1 MYSQK
6 WNIGIDLYQNKIQ
19 LVAIKKYRKY
29 WSLCECWQ
37 HHFPIDFIETP
48 EHEQRVSLLDILIQW
63 RQKLPKNCTASI
75 TLPSHRTLKQQLTL
89 PTQMHLQQPELSWYI
104 QTRIEKLFPM
114 QVEELALDYRI
125 IGSHVYL
132 NGARKSDIMY
142 WQTLLKES
150 GFNLLAIDIAPIT
163 LRYIA
168 RHAGLPDECWVV
180 HHRQG
185 EWLWSGPMSQ
195 PANYNHIQDNEI
207 LTLPQLAPFFNTEE
221 ESSLPVYYI
230 GDQQIGDHQGI
241 DAHHQWE
248 LLQAFRHHTLK
259 LPHQLGDF
267 VIAAGL
273 ALRHRD
279 K

>member
-19 LVAIKKYRKY
+19 LVAIKQHRRY

-48 EHEQRVSLLDILIQW
+48 EHDQRVSLLDILMQW
-63 RQKLPKNCTASI
+63 RQKLPKNCTTSI
-75 TLPSHRTLKQQLTL
+75 TLPSLRTLKQQFTL
-89 PTQMHLQQPELSWYI
+89 PPQMPLQQPELSWYL
-104 QTRIEKLFPM
+104 QTRAEKLFPM
-114 QVEELALDYRI
+114 QAEELALDYRI
-125 IGSHVYL
+125 MGSHVYL
-132 NGARKSDIMY
+132 NGARKSDIIY

-150 GFNLLAIDIAPIT
+150 GFNLLAIDIAPTT
-163 LRYIA
+163 LRYVA
-168 RHAGLPDECWVV
+168 RYAGLPDECWVV

-207 LTLPQLAPFFNTEE
+207 LTLSQLTSSFDTEDV
-221 ESSLPVYYI
+221 SSLPIYYI
-230 GDQQIGDHQGI
+230 GDRQDIES
-241 DAHHQWE
+241 HHQWE

-267 VIAAGL
+267 VVAAGL